1 MDRLQKD
8 GVAAMR
14 ESFQEH
20 TEIIESSPMSTQSKD
35 MLILSNE
42 ARKEI
47 PVSIEAKWGFEPLFT
62 V

>member
-1 MDRLQKD
+1 MERLQKD

-20 TEIIESSPMSTQSKD
+20 TEIIENSPMSTHGKD
-35 MLILSNE
+35 ILILSNK

-47 PVSIEAKWGFEPLFT
+47 PISIEAKWGFKHLFT